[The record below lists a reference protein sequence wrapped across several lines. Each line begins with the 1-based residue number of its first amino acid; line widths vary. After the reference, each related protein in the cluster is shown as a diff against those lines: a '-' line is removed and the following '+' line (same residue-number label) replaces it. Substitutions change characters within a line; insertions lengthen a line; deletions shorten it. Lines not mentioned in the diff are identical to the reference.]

1 MSKITELVWQMAEP
15 VAQRNGCTVWDVEF
29 VKEAG
34 ERFLRVYIDSDEGVD
49 ITQCEAV
56 SRELDPMLD
65 EADPIDE
72 AYTFEVSSAGAE
84 RELKR
89 PGDFEKFIG
98 SYVAVK
104 LYSAKDG
111 HKEHLGT
118 LTGYSEEN
126 GVEIDCTAREHV
138 EAWQNLV
145 RELAPREVMMYTID
159 RETPAKNLQKVTV
172 EQMEAIA
179 KPLVDEGFKIQIRG

>member
-29 VKEAG
+29 IMEAG
-34 ERFLRVYIDSDEGVD
+34 ERFLRVYIDSDDGVD

-56 SRELDPMLD
+56 SRELDPMLY

-84 RELKR
+84 RVLKR

-104 LYSAKDG
+104 LYSAKG
-111 HKEHLGT
+111 GSKEHLGN
-118 LTGYSEEN
+118 LVAYSEEN
-126 GVEIDCTAREHV
+126 GVEIEENGKNCVYAKSEV
-138 EAWQNLV
+138 AQV
-145 RELAPREVMMYTID
+145 RLRI
-159 RETPAKNLQKVTV
+159 K
-172 EQMEAIA
+172 
-179 KPLVDEGFKIQIRG
+179 F